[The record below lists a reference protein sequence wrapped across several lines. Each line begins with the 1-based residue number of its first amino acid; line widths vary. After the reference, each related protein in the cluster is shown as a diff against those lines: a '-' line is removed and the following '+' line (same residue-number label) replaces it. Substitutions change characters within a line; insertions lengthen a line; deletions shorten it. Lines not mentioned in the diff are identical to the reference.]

1 MNISVKPVSDPTF
14 RPYGRVVTGI
24 RTDALLD
31 QIKAVTPKPE
41 NSTVYEAGDRTLE
54 ALPCCRELSDHTF
67 GGMPIEIGYCNGSN
81 TKLNCLEYH
90 RCSEINIPADDMI
103 LLLARMEE
111 LEEDILDTSKV
122 RAFFVPAGTVVEL
135 YATTLHY
142 APCESK
148 LGQGFRVAVV
158 LPCGTNTKKPD
169 FKPLNREDTLLTA
182 NNKWLL
188 AHPDSAEA
196 KQGCVVGLKGENIDI
211 TPLIT

>member
-1 MNISVKPVSDPTF
+1 MNISVRPVSDPAF
-14 RPYGRVVTGI
+14 QLYGRVVTGI
-24 RTDALLD
+24 QTDALLV
-31 QIKAVTPKPE
+31 QMEASTPKPK
-41 NSTVYEAGDRTLE
+41 NGTVYEAGDSALE
-54 ALPCCRELSDHTF
+54 ALPCCRELSDHAF
-67 GGMPIEIGYCNGSN
+67 GGMPIQIGYCNGTN

-111 LEEDILDTSKV
+111 IEEGFLDTSKV
-122 RAFFVPAGTVVEL
+122 RAFLVPSGTVVEV

-142 APCESK
+142 APCEAR

-158 LPCGTNTKKPD
+158 LPRGTNTAKPD
-169 FKPLNREDTLLTA
+169 FTPLNQEDTLLTA
-182 NNKWLL
+182 KNKWLL

-211 TPLIT
+211 APLIT